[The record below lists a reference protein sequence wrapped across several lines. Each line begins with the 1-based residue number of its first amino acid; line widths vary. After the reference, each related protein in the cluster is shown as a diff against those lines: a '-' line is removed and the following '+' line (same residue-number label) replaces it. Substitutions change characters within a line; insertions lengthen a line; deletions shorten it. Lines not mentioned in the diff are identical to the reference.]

1 MLEFYYD
8 FLVNYFNRQDYELCY
23 MDTDSFYLATSADT
37 LDEIVRPGM
46 KQEYEAEKKNWL
58 ATEKMYLEN
67 TRII

>member
-1 MLEFYYD
+1 
-8 FLVNYFNRQDYELCY
+8 

-58 ATEKMYLEN
+58 ATEKM
-67 TRII
+67 

>member
-1 MLEFYYD
+1 
-8 FLVNYFNRQDYELCY
+8 

-58 ATEKMYLEN
+58 ATEKMWLEN
-67 TRII
+67 TRVI